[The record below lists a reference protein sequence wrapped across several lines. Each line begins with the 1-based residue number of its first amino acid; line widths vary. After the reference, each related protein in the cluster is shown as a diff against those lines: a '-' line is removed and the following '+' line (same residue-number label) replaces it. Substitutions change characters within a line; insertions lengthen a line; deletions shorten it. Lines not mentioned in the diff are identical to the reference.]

1 NLALGY
7 TSCTQQVLINL
18 NNSITV
24 AETWEAIYSIVFN
37 PLEEL
42 YHISETALTTD
53 TDSSTNSFD
62 TPNDFRP
69 LFNGG
74 ITSKIIFNDEDLN
87 LNQLFSKPEPVEL
100 LFADED
106 LHLNQLFEKP
116 EVPRMAALGGRF
128 NPNILLNALNN
139 LTNALGVG
147 KNNWVNVN
155 NAVNTL
161 NAILVANNN
170 ALQTCETQ
178 AAQILSD
185 LLWRKSRSNRL
196 SRLKGVA
203 VVWYQMVAR
212 NPINVWD
219 GAANNNT
226 FEYVF
231 KQCFRTLALVELWST
246 KLDQQ

>member
-1 NLALGY
+1 MSEGQNHPKNLMLYKGP
-7 TSCTQQVLINL
+7 VLID
-18 NNSITV
+18 T
-24 AETWEAIYSIVFN
+24 
-37 PLEEL
+37 
-42 YHISETALTTD
+42 LTTD

-196 SRLKGVA
+196 VKRV
-203 VVWYQMVAR
+203 
-212 NPINVWD
+212 
-219 GAANNNT
+219 
-226 FEYVF
+226 
-231 KQCFRTLALVELWST
+231 
-246 KLDQQ
+246 